1 MSKKNL
7 PLTGFDEMN
16 LSLPV
21 FSALQ
26 DVGYKTPTPIQA
38 AVIPHMI
45 EKKDLL
51 AQARTGT
58 GKTAA
63 FALPLLSKI
72 NLSNKHPQILVLTPT
87 RELAIQVGSF
97 FKAYGAKMKGLN
109 VLSVYGGQSYTIQL
123 NQLRRGAHVVVGT
136 PGRLMDHMR
145 KKTVSFENLSCV
157 VIDEAD
163 EMLHMGFIEDVE
175 WILGKTPD
183 NSQTA
188 LFSATMPKPIRRI
201 AQKYLTDP
209 EEIIIEP
216 DNKELDT
223 IYQKYW
229 MVRGVKKNQAL
240 TRILSAVSFDGVIV
254 FVKTKTSTLEVAKVL
269 EDQGFK
275 AEALNGDLAQN
286 ARERTINRLKNG
298 NIDILV
304 ATDVA
309 ARGLDVDRI
318 SHVINYDMP
327 SKVEPYIHRIGR
339 TGRAGRTGEAI
350 LFVGRNERYLLKA
363 IERKIKKKIKEIPLP
378 SNGEINK
385 KRISDFKRNIW
396 NTLESNDVG
405 VFQDFIEAYS
415 AEQDIPLAEVA
426 AALAKMVHGNTPFLL
441 PITRTSKKTRLKK
454 TPDSI
459 DKKADTRDRKTP
471 GRKKSSMKKPF
482 AGKMER
488 QVFGHEKENKLKNII
503 PVDRQKLKKVNK
515 KISAIPGTNAKIIPI
530 KKGME
535 RYRIEIGS
543 HHGIKPKDIVGA
555 ISNEAGLDSRHIGS
569 IEIDSDFSFV
579 DLPSGMPGET
589 FKLLKKTWVRS
600 RRMAISKCA

>member
-26 DVGYKTPTPIQA
+26 DVGYDTPTPIQA

-45 EKKDLL
+45 KKRDLL

-63 FALPLLSKI
+63 FALPLLSRI
-72 NLSNKHPQILVLTPT
+72 NLSNKRPQVLVLTPT

-97 FKAYGAKMKGLN
+97 FKAYGARMKGLN

-163 EMLHMGFIEDVE
+163 EMLHMGFIDDVE
-175 WILGKTPD
+175 WILEKTPD

-201 AQKYLTDP
+201 AQKYLTKP

-223 IYQKYW
+223 ICQKYW
-229 MVRGVKKNQAL
+229 MVRGVRKNQAL

-254 FVKTKTSTLEVAKVL
+254 FVRTKTSTLEVAKTL

-327 SKVEPYIHRIGR
+327 PKVEPYIHRIGR

-363 IERKIKKKIKEIPLP
+363 IERKTKNKIKEIPLP

-385 KRISDFKRNIW
+385 KKIADFKRNIEK
-396 NTLESNDVG
+396 TLQSNDVS
-405 VFQDFIEAYS
+405 VFQNFIEAYT
-415 AEQDIPLAEVA
+415 EEEEIPLAKVA

-441 PITRTSKKTRLKK
+441 PIHKPSKKARLKQA
-454 TPDSI
+454 PDSLRKRTDI
-459 DKKADTRDRKTP
+459 RDRKIP
-471 GRKKSSMKKPF
+471 GRKKPAIKEPF
-482 AGKMER
+482 AKKMEE
-488 QVFGHEKENKLKNII
+488 QISGHEKENKFKKTIA
-503 PVDRQKLKKVNK
+503 VDRQKLKKVNK
-515 KISAIPGTNAKIIPI
+515 KISAMPGINAKIIPI

-543 HHGIKPKDIVGA
+543 HHGIRPTDIVGA
-555 ISNEAGLDSRHIGS
+555 ITNEAGLDSRYIGN
-569 IEIDSDFSFV
+569 IDIDNDFSFV

-600 RRMAISKCA
+600 RKLAISKCA